1 MPPCA
6 SHPPRVHALLLV
18 RDEAD
23 IIGQCLDHLLSW
35 ASGVYVLD
43 TGSTD
48 GTWEM
53 INERAIADPRIATPM
68 QTDEVFR
75 TGLRARLLEAHRHRF
90 ARGDWLA
97 RVDADEFYH
106 VDPREFIREHVRS
119 HEGGVA
125 MWQYLFVVTR
135 SEACAWRQRRE
146 TLADRSRPIEARR
159 RHYLAHPFPEK
170 RLFRYRPTLRWSDTQ
185 PDPGNHGPI
194 ARERIPVRHYRFRDL
209 PQIRARIGL
218 RRAVA
223 SSNGLV
229 GTHWAR
235 ERIGQCVIDDDHP
248 LLRYWAPRTPLPRH
262 EDWPEPWS
270 HLDTR
275 MTARVRAICHRLGLA
290 PVLDVVASRA
300 SIDPE
305 YV

>member
-1 MPPCA
+1 MSA
-6 SHPPRVHALLLV
+6 LPRIHALLLV

-35 ASGVYVLD
+35 AAGVYVLD

-48 GTWEM
+48 GTWE
-53 INERAIADPRIATPM
+53 IVSERSLKDRRIATPAR
-68 QTDEVFR
+68 TDELYR
-75 TGLRARLLEAHRHRF
+75 TGLRARLLDMHRDRF
-90 ARGDWLA
+90 NKGDWLA

-106 VDPREFIREHVRS
+106 VDPREFIAQHVRP

-135 SEACAWRQRRE
+135 NDARAWRQRRE
-146 TLADRSRPIEARR
+146 TLADRARPIEERR

-170 RLFRYRPTLRWSDTQ
+170 RLFRFRRSMRWSDLQ

-218 RRAVA
+218 RRDIA
-223 SSNGLV
+223 SQNGLV

-235 ERIGQCVIDDDHP
+235 ERIRQCLIADDHP
-248 LLRYWAPRTPLPRH
+248 SLRYWEPGTPLPRH
-262 EDWPEPWS
+262 DDWPEPWS
-270 HLDTR
+270 HIDTR
-275 MTARVRAICHRLGLA
+275 PTARVRAICHRLGLA

-300 SIDPE
+300 VTNPQH
-305 YV
+305 V